1 MEVREILSKYD
12 YDGDNAI
19 VIKGSALAACNDTE
33 PAIGEQQVLEL
44 LRQMDQNVEVPPM
57 DLQKPF
63 MLSVEGTFTIAGRG
77 TVATGTVE

>member
-1 MEVREILSKYD
+1 MEVREILSQYE

-33 PAIGEQQVLEL
+33 PAIGETMIKTL
-44 LRQMDQNVEVPPM
+44 LNHMDNSIEIPPM
-57 DLQKPF
+57 DLHKPF